1 MQAASSA
8 LRPECQKKKYPWS
21 MTQQHEKTI
30 SGRGDL
36 VTCQSA
42 GVSWRNIC
50 SAPLASKLRNKF
62 GEIEWTNHARLV
74 VEETSLEQR
83 ENIKKKQLRRRV
95 RHQSA
100 DLPDAAALAHSVDSP
115 RGPST
120 IDQLFSE
127 IYDNIDK
134 QRLGEYKG
142 KGSTTPRN
150 VSTDERERV

>member
-8 LRPECQKKKYPWS
+8 LSPECQKKKVS
-21 MTQQHEKTI
+21 MIYDPTARENNLRKRWLGDLPI
-30 SGRGDL
+30 SGGL
-36 VTCQSA
+36 LT
-42 GVSWRNIC
+42 NIC
-50 SAPLASKLRNKF
+50 SAPLADLRNKF

-74 VEETSLEQR
+74 AEETSLEQR
-83 ENIKKKQLRRRV
+83 ENIKKKQLRRHV

-120 IDQLFSE
+120 IDQVFSE